1 MNLMGASQSPSPF
14 SIPNVRRFIAFRAFF
29 NARFYYPVFTIL
41 FLDFGLTLSQFA
53 LLNVVWAAT
62 IVLVEVPSGA
72 LADIWGRRNLLVFSG
87 ALMVLEMAVLCLAPR
102 GHPHLLFGAFL
113 LNRVLSGTAEA
124 AASGAD
130 EALAYDTLKHQ
141 GDVQDWG
148 RVLDVQMRVQSTAYI
163 VVMSLGAAVYDPEL
177 MKWLVH
183 WMGFKILITQETT
196 LRFPAYMTLLSA
208 VLTLL
213 SALGMRE
220 VYPDESQTGT
230 PPQGCGESIA
240 KAFRL
245 TLDAGRWILKT
256 PFALIIILAGL
267 LFDHV
272 IRMLITMNSQ
282 YYRLIHLPEASFG
295 LIGSALAGLGLFVP
309 RLALQ
314 LAQKRSP
321 VFNLGLLAGVTLLGL
336 MGMSRFLPFYGLLPI
351 VALMAVM
358 YCINFLVSHYLNK
371 ITDSQQ
377 RATVLSFK
385 GLSYNLAY
393 GLIGLLYSLL
403 LLALRLEAQK
413 EGAPGSADSLK
424 DVVFVKSIAWF
435 PGYFT
440 LILACLLLYAHWR
453 LKGTG
458 RQGVAGIERG

>member
-1 MNLMGASQSPSPF
+1 MGSAQGRSPF

-72 LADIWGRRNLLVFSG
+72 LADTVGRRNLLVFSG
-87 ALMVLEMAVLCLAPR
+87 VLMVLEMAVLCLAPR
-102 GHPHLLFGAFL
+102 GYPQLVFGAFL

-130 EALAYDTLKHQ
+130 EALAYDTLRQQ

-148 RVLDVQMRVQSTAYI
+148 RVLDVQMRLQSAAFI
-163 VVMSLGAAVYDPEL
+163 VVMSLGAAVYDPGL
-177 MKWLVH
+177 MQWLAH
-183 WMGFKILITQETT
+183 GLGFKVLITQETT
-196 LRFPAYMTLLSA
+196 LRFPVYLTLVTG

-220 VYPDESQTGT
+220 VHPDQSPTHT
-230 PPQGCGESIA
+230 LPQSRAESIVN
-240 KAFRL
+240 AFRL
-245 TLDAGRWILKT
+245 TLQAGRWILRT
-256 PFALIIILAGL
+256 PFASIIILAGL

-272 IRMLITMNSQ
+272 IRLLITMNSQ

-314 LAQKRSP
+314 LAKKRSP
-321 VFNLGLLAGVTLLGL
+321 AFNLGLLAGVTIIALI
-336 MGMSRFLPFYGLLPI
+336 GMTRFLPFYGLLPMM
-351 VALMAVM
+351 ALMAVM
-358 YCINFLVSHYLNK
+358 YCINFLVSHYLNA

-403 LLALRLEAQK
+403 LLALSLEVHT
-413 EGAPGSADSLK
+413 GRVPGSEASLK
-424 DVVFVKSIAWF
+424 DVVFVQSIAWF
-435 PGYFT
+435 PGYFA
-440 LILACLLLYAHWR
+440 LILVCLLLYARWR
-453 LKGTG
+453 LQGTG
-458 RQGVAGIERG
+458 WRGIAGIGQR

>member
-1 MNLMGASQSPSPF
+1 MDDLRALSPF

-72 LADIWGRRNLLVFSG
+72 LADIVGRRNLLVFSG
-87 ALMVLEMAVLCLAPR
+87 VLMVLEMAVLCLAPR
-102 GHPHLLFGAFL
+102 GHPNLLFGAFL

-130 EALAYDTLKHQ
+130 EALAYDTLKHE

-148 RVLDVQMRVQSTAYI
+148 RVLDVQMRVQSIAFI

-177 MKWLVH
+177 MQWAAHGLGLK
-183 WMGFKILITQETT
+183 MLITQETT
-196 LRFPAYMTLLSA
+196 LHFPVYLTFLTA

-213 SALGMRE
+213 CALGMRE
-220 VYPDESQTGT
+220 VFPDESQPGKA
-230 PPQGCGESIA
+230 PHGCGESVA

-321 VFNLGLLAGVTLLGL
+321 EFNLGFLAGVTLIGL
-336 MGMSRFLPFYGLLPI
+336 IGMSMFLQFFGLLPI
-351 VALMAVM
+351 MALMAVM

-371 ITDSQQ
+371 LTDSQQ

-403 LLALRLEAQK
+403 LLTLGREAQG
-413 EGAPGSADSLK
+413 EGAPLSADGLK
-424 DVVFVKSIAWF
+424 DAVFVKSIAWF
-435 PGYFT
+435 PGYFA
-440 LILACLLLYAHWR
+440 LILACLLLYARWR
-453 LKGTG
+453 LRG
-458 RQGVAGIERG
+458 RGRMGVAGIDQR

>member
-1 MNLMGASQSPSPF
+1 MGSPQTPSPF
-14 SIPNVRRFIAFRAFF
+14 SLPNVRRFIAFRAFF

-62 IVLVEVPSGA
+62 IVLMEVPSGA
-72 LADIWGRRNLLVFSG
+72 LADIVGRRNLLIFSG
-87 ALMVLEMAVLCLAPR
+87 ALMVLEMAVLCLAPMGR
-102 GHPHLLFGAFL
+102 PHLLFGAFL

-130 EALAYDTLKHQ
+130 EALAYDTLKQ
-141 GDVQDWG
+141 EGDSRDWG
-148 RVLDVQMRVQSTAYI
+148 RVLEVQMRVQSTAYI
-163 VVMSLGAAVYDPEL
+163 VVMSLGAAVYDPGL
-177 MKWLVH
+177 MQWLAH
-183 WMGFKILITQETT
+183 WLGFEILVTQQTT
-196 LRFPAYMTLLSA
+196 LRFPIYLTLLAA

-220 VYPDESQTGT
+220 SHPVESQAGE
-230 PPQGCGESIA
+230 PSRSCGGSIA

-245 TLDAGRWILKT
+245 TLHAGGWILKT
-256 PFALIIILAGL
+256 PFALIIILGGL

-282 YYRLIHLPEASFG
+282 YYRLIQLPEASFG
-295 LIGSALAGLGLFVP
+295 LIGSALAGLGFFVP

-314 LAQKRSP
+314 LAKKRSP
-321 VFNLGLLAGVTLLGL
+321 AFNLVLLAGVTLVGL
-336 MGMSRFLPFYGLLPI
+336 LGMSRFLPFYGLLPV

-358 YCINFLVSHYLNK
+358 YCINFLVSHYLNE
-371 ITDSQQ
+371 ITDSEQ

-403 LLALRLEAQK
+403 LLALSPAGQEGGVPISK
-413 EGAPGSADSLK
+413 ESLK
-424 DVVFVKSIAWF
+424 DAVFIQSISWF
-435 PGYFT
+435 PGYFAFV
-440 LILACLLLYAHWR
+440 LACFLLFARWR
-453 LKGTG
+453 LRGT
-458 RQGVAGIERG
+458 RWRDFAGISLNR

>member
-1 MNLMGASQSPSPF
+1 MDNPRSPSPF

-72 LADIWGRRNLLVFSG
+72 LADIVGRRNLLVFSG
-87 ALMVLEMAVLCLAPR
+87 VLMILEMVVLCLAPR
-102 GHPHLLFGAFL
+102 GYPNLLFGAFL

-130 EALAYDTLKHQ
+130 EALAYDSLKHE
-141 GDVQDWG
+141 GDARDWG
-148 RVLDVQMRVQSTAYI
+148 RVLDVQMRVQSTAFI
-163 VVMSLGAAVYDPEL
+163 VVMSLGAAVYDPKL
-177 MKWLVH
+177 MQWLAH
-183 WMGFKILITQETT
+183 WLGFKTLITQETT
-196 LRFPAYMTLLSA
+196 MRFPVYLTLLTA
-208 VLTLL
+208 LLTLL

-220 VYPDESQTGT
+220 VLPDESRTGT
-230 PPQGCGESIA
+230 AVQGCGDSIG

-245 TLDAGRWILKT
+245 TLDTGRWILKT
-256 PFALIIILAGL
+256 PFALIIILTGL

-272 IRMLITMNSQ
+272 IRMLITMSSQ

-314 LAQKRSP
+314 LARKRSSE
-321 VFNLGLLAGVTLLGL
+321 FNLVLLAGVTLIGL
-336 MGMSRFLPFYGLLPI
+336 VGMSMFFPFYGLLPI
-351 VALMAVM
+351 MVLMAVM

-403 LLALRLEAQK
+403 LAALSSGAQK
-413 EGAPGSADSLK
+413 EGVPVSADGLK
-424 DVVFVKSIAWF
+424 DVVFVKSLAWF
-435 PGYFT
+435 PGYFA
-440 LILACLLLYAHWR
+440 LILTCLMLYARWR

-458 RQGVAGIERG
+458 REGVSGR